1 MAYNPLSSGFNI
13 KDPYGISPSQRLK
26 TALNKTTMDRRNLG
40 TGYNRQRYDIGQA
53 QKEAVPQIGE
63 RFISRGIYDSG
74 LRKKALAQ
82 QLAAFDRA
90 RSEAATAQ
98 NRAILDLALQDLAA
112 QGQFTGERLQR
123 ATDASAVR
131 AAKAAEIREAMS

>member
-53 QKEAVPQIGE
+53 QKAAVPQVGE
-63 RFISRGIYDSG
+63 QFISRGIYDSG

-90 RSEAATAQ
+90 RAEAATAQ

-123 ATDASAVR
+123 ATDANSVR
-131 AAKAAEIREAMS
+131 AAKAAEIREAMY